1 MKDWGSAGKVA
12 GSGEQIAGEE
22 PWKVRIEKLQKA
34 RETELGL
41 REICEPPLLAEFKE
55 ELLVSSCC

>member
-22 PWKVRIEKLQKA
+22 PWKVRIETTKGKRNRAGTAGDL
-34 RETELGL
+34 
-41 REICEPPLLAEFKE
+41 
-55 ELLVSSCC
+55 